1 MKKFLI
7 FSIIMFSVVINL
19 TAQNFKINKKDLPEI
34 SLEFLEKHFPDLDK
48 NEVYYL
54 IEFERDIPRGRIED
68 YEVHLCDGTVVEF
81 DRKGLL
87 KNIECYGGN
96 YVPISIIP
104 EFIKKFLKKY
114 KINEQKI
121 TGYSIEKHNLII
133 NHEIELDNG
142 TDFLFNKK
150 GKLIEID

>member
-7 FSIIMFSVVINL
+7 FSIIMFSVITL

-54 IEFERDIPRGRIED
+54 IEFERDVPRGRIED

-87 KNIECYGGN
+87 KNIECCKGN
-96 YVPISIIP
+96 YVPTSIIP
-104 EFIKKFLKKY
+104 ESIKKFLKKY

-142 TDFLFNKK
+142 TDFLFNKT

>member
-7 FSIIMFSVVINL
+7 FSIIVFSVINL

-87 KNIECYGGN
+87 KNIECCEGN

-104 EFIKKFLKKY
+104 ENIKKFLKKY
-114 KINEQKI
+114 KINEQRI

-142 TDFLFNKK
+142 TDFLFNKT